1 MVSSILSTAGKY
13 SEYGAH
19 FLFGTGAEK
28 MGEVVKQAVK
38 GRAANVSMRK
48 ALGAG
53 IKDGFYA
60 SYNEMK
66 AAGGFIQN
74 LKKTFTKIPGN
85 MAAGWKGASGLSKVW
100 QAIKPLG
107 KAMPFVMNALWFAGS
122 IPDIVGR
129 TKEEGIWGGIKE
141 TGKTLI
147 NMGVISLAATLGSA
161 CFGLGGAII
170 VPMIAGIATKAV
182 IGKTWG
188 EKKAEEEALKNEQ
201 SGQNPF
207 AQQSQVGQKLDV
219 VSR

>member
-13 SEYGAH
+13 GEYGAH
-19 FLFGTGAEK
+19 FLFGTGADK

-60 SYNEMK
+60 SYREMK

-74 LKKTFTKIPGN
+74 LKKTFTQIPGN
-85 MAAGWKGASGLSKVW
+85 MAAGWKGAKGFSKIG
-100 QAIKPLG
+100 QALKPLG

-141 TGKTLI
+141 TGKTLV

-170 VPMIAGIATKAV
+170 LPMIAGLATKAV

-188 EKKAEEEALKNEQ
+188 EKKAEAEAIKLAQNQ
-201 SGQNPF
+201 QNPF
-207 AQQSQVGQKLDV
+207 AKQPEVGQNLDV
-219 VSR
+219 MAG